1 MEKIWIEFL
10 PKELDEIKEFI
21 DPPMEVESDDIVVG
35 DATDEMKRL
44 YTLSCKYEEIFTRM
58 AVEAR
63 YAKNENEQIKARKK
77 MTEAN
82 QKRETLLE
90 IFWICI
96 KDYFE
101 LWGKNSVGIRKGY
114 KIIWRSRKKIGPKA
128 LLEFLEDI

>member
-1 MEKIWIEFL
+1 MEKIWIESL

-21 DPPMEVESDDIVVG
+21 DPTVEIESNDIVVG
-35 DATDEMKRL
+35 DATNEMKRL
-44 YTLSCKYEEIFTRM
+44 YTLSRKYEEIFTRM

-63 YAKNENEQIKARKK
+63 YAKNENEQIKAIKK
-77 MTEAN
+77 ATEAN

>member
-21 DPPMEVESDDIVVG
+21 DPTVEIESNDIVVG
-35 DATDEMKRL
+35 DATNEMKRL
-44 YTLSCKYEEIFTRM
+44 YTLSRKYEEIFTRM

-63 YAKNENEQIKARKK
+63 YAKNENEQIKAIKK
-77 MTEAN
+77 ATEAN